1 MVSWQLHDSTSTFHL
16 ITQVSKI
23 KIKSGGKRIGGNYR
37 QQTKH
42 YIACKADIDKE
53 ANQKIHVISTINC
66 TKLSMRRKNN
76 VQEEC

>member
-1 MVSWQLHDSTSTFHL
+1 MGVTIDNKLN
-16 ITQVSKI
+16 ITQHVKLTL
-23 KIKSGGKRIGGNYR
+23 
-37 QQTKH
+37 TKN
-42 YIACKADIDKE
+42 KE